1 MKLSI
6 RRRRRR
12 RRARASKYREETEI
26 KILVYIERCQRWG
39 PERGGMHAERKVVCS
54 FPFKINWT
62 VLKDL
67 MAKVLEGPPLLLI
80 DSD

>member
-26 KILVYIERCQRWG
+26 KSWFI
-39 PERGGMHAERKVVCS
+39 
-54 FPFKINWT
+54 
-62 VLKDL
+62 
-67 MAKVLEGPPLLLI
+67 
-80 DSD
+80 